1 MRTRFSKSKGAVAG
15 LFCILLLALFA
26 LIGPALS
33 PYTYDEVNLSAQFLP
48 PGSPSAEF
56 PGHIHLLGTD
66 ELGRDLWT
74 RVWMGTRISLYVAL
88 IAVLIDLTI
97 GILYG
102 VTAGYYGGV
111 VDIIL
116 QRILEVIQG
125 IPTIV
130 IVTLLMLIL
139 KPGLLSITV
148 TLVFAGWVNLSLLVR
163 AQVLKLKE
171 TEYVLAAKTLGA
183 SDLSIIFRDIL
194 PNTAGQIV
202 IMAMMSVPAAIFLE
216 AYLSFLGLGIPDPMA
231 SLGSLINSG
240 FRSMLLY
247 PWLVLIPVII
257 FVLLVVSFNLVADGL
272 RDALDVNLGTE
283 KDL

>member
-1 MRTRFSKSKGAVAG
+1 MWSRFKRSRGAMAG
-15 LFCILLLALFA
+15 LFCIALLSLFA

-33 PYTYDEVNLSAQFLP
+33 PYTYDEVSLSSQYLP
-48 PGSPSAEF
+48 PGAPSEEY
-56 PGHIHLLGTD
+56 PGHLHFWGTD

-88 IAVLIDLTI
+88 LSVLIDLTI

-102 VTAGYYGGV
+102 VTAGYYGGA
-111 VDIIL
+111 VDLIL

-130 IVTLLMLIL
+130 IVTLLMLVL
-139 KPGLLSITV
+139 KPGLVSITV
-148 TLVFAGWVNLSLLVR
+148 ALVFAGWINLSLLVR

-171 TEYVLAAKTLGA
+171 TEYVLASKTLGA
-183 SDLSIIFRDIL
+183 SDLSIIIRDIL
-194 PNTAGQIV
+194 PNAAGQIV
-202 IMAMMSVPAAIFLE
+202 IMAMMSVPGAIFLE

-240 FRSMLLY
+240 FKSMLLY

-257 FVLLVVSFNLVADGL
+257 FVLLVVSFNLAADGL
-272 RDALDVNLGTE
+272 RDALDVTLGTSE
-283 KDL
+283 DR